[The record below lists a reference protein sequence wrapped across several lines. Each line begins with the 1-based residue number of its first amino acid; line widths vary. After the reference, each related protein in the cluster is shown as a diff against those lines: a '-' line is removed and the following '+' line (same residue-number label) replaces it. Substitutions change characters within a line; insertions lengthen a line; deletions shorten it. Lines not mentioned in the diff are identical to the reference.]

1 MRDPTTWA
9 IPLVRLFGVRIRLHA
24 LFILAPLLFLRF
36 ALDDRSGLT
45 GGELFA
51 LICLLPLPIVL
62 IHELG
67 HVVAARLLG
76 GEPRELVLAPLGG
89 LVPQDVAGPKAN
101 FAVAMAG
108 PLASLLL
115 CVVITSIAVGS
126 GYAPTLQPFAD
137 PFVCPSVHAAS
148 GRTYTTE
155 ARPSYYRPGTAERVG
170 NPKIADDGTRLDPE
184 QPGLALDQA
193 TLPAGMAWLW
203 RANWLSL
210 WLAIAN
216 LGLLAVPLDAGR
228 VIAAIIS
235 SRIDDP
241 LRAALVTARF
251 SILLVAPMLFVLAI
265 VGNEAL
271 LLILVAVVLGSNA
284 RMVAVTAAAQ
294 AADHEEKP
302 FGYDFSNGYTS
313 LEGDEPPRER
323 PAKLGFFESRRKAR
337 EAERL
342 RKEAEQDQR
351 DAERIDQ
358 LLEKIQLS
366 GTASLTAEE
375 KAFLDKASL
384 RYRERS

>member
-9 IPLVRLFGVRIRLHA
+9 IPLVRLGGVRLRLHA

-36 ALDDRSGLT
+36 AIEDRSGLT

-51 LICLLPLPIVL
+51 FICLLPLPVVL

-67 HVVAARLLG
+67 HFVAARMLG

-89 LVPQDVAGPKAN
+89 LVPPDVSGTKAN
-101 FAVAMAG
+101 MAVALAG

-115 CVVITSIAVGS
+115 CVVLTSIAVGS
-126 GYAPTLQPFAD
+126 GFAPAMQPFAD
-137 PFVCPSVHAAS
+137 PFACPSIHAPT
-148 GRTYTTE
+148 GRTFTTE

-170 NPKIADDGTRLDPE
+170 NPKLTDEGTHVDPE
-184 QPGLALDQA
+184 QPGAVLDRA
-193 TLPAGMAWLW
+193 VLPAGMAWLW

-216 LGLLAVPLDAGR
+216 LCLWAVPLDAGR
-228 VIAAIIS
+228 AIAAIVA

-241 LRAALVTARF
+241 LRAALITARF
-251 SILLVAPMLFVLAI
+251 SILLVTPMLFVLAI
-265 VGNEAL
+265 VWNEAL
-271 LLILVAVVLGSNA
+271 LLLLVAVILGANA
-284 RMVAVTAAAQ
+284 RMVTLTAAAQ
-294 AADHEEKP
+294 AAEQEEKP

-313 LEGDEPPRER
+313 LEGEEPRER

-358 LLEKIQLS
+358 LLEKIQQS

>member
-9 IPLVRLFGVRIRLHA
+9 ISLVRLGGVRLRLHA

-51 LICLLPLPIVL
+51 FICLLPLPVVL
-62 IHELG
+62 AHELG
-67 HVVAARLLG
+67 HFVAARMLG
-76 GEPRELVLAPLGG
+76 GEPREIMLAPLGG
-89 LVPQDVAGPKAN
+89 LVSPEVSGPRGQL
-101 FAVAMAG
+101 AVALAG

-115 CVVITSIAVGS
+115 CIVLTSIAVGS
-126 GYAPTLQPFAD
+126 GFAPSLQPFAD
-137 PFVCPSVHAAS
+137 PFACPSVHADS

-155 ARPSYYRPGTAERVG
+155 ARPRYYRPGTADRVG
-170 NPKIADDGTRLDPE
+170 NPKFTDDRTAHDPE
-184 QPGLALDQA
+184 QPQIVLEKA
-193 TLPAGMAWLW
+193 TLPAGLAWLW

-216 LGLLAVPLDAGR
+216 LCLWAVPLDAGR
-228 VIAAIIS
+228 AIAALIS

-241 LRAALVTARF
+241 LRASLITARF
-251 SILLVAPMLFVLAI
+251 SILLVTPMLFVFAI
-265 VGNEAL
+265 VWNEAL
-271 LLILVAVVLGSNA
+271 LLLLVAVILGANA
-284 RMVAVTAAAQ
+284 RMVTLTAAQQ
-294 AADHEEKP
+294 AAEQEEKP

-313 LEGDEPPRER
+313 LEGEEPRER
-323 PAKLGFFESRRKAR
+323 PAKLGFWENRKRAR

-358 LLEKIQLS
+358 LLEKIQMS